1 MINDRLRGK
10 QERINGN
17 VVGDESLQ
25 KQIPACPSCVPAH
38 TPTQKIKAWIQTIKH
53 TNLAKTLVDAKV
65 SMCRIQ
71 FKAWKGQRLS
81 VSIFSSYEILP

>member
-38 TPTQKIKAWIQTIKH
+38 TEDKSLDTNNQT
-53 TNLAKTLVDAKV
+53 
-65 SMCRIQ
+65 
-71 FKAWKGQRLS
+71 
-81 VSIFSSYEILP
+81 YEPRKNFG